1 MRRFLP
7 ARAVAPGSGRVSGA
21 RNIKWPR
28 WPLASLASAASGLP
42 ALAFA
47 VGLLLVWQL
56 LAELRVIS
64 PVFFPAPSRAFEVLA
79 SRFADGSIWP
89 SIEATSLRMLF
100 GWVFASLLGIAIGA
114 AIGSSAMARDFL
126 EPTLEFLRPLPA
138 SAIIPVAI
146 LFLGLSNEMSVSV
159 IAFGAIWPVLL
170 SSIYGFGS
178 LQVRLRE
185 VSAALGLGRVEFLR
199 KIAFPAALPDILSGV
214 RVSLAICL
222 ILAVVTE
229 MQASLPGLGRDIFLA
244 QRNFRSADLYAGLI
258 MLGSIG
264 FIVNYALLMVEQRL
278 LRWRHPNR

>member
-1 MRRFLP
+1 MMRWASTRLASSLP
-7 ARAVAPGSGRVSGA
+7 AFAF
-21 RNIKWPR
+21 
-28 WPLASLASAASGLP
+28 
-42 ALAFA
+42 ALA
-47 VGLLLVWQL
+47 LLLVWQL
-56 LAELRVIS
+56 LAESRIIS
-64 PVFFPAPSRAFEVLA
+64 PVFFPAPSRAIEVLA
-79 SRFADGSIWP
+79 ARFADGSIWP

-100 GWVFASLLGIAIGA
+100 GWVFASLLGIVIGA
-114 AIGSSAMARDFL
+114 AIGSSAVARDFL

-178 LQVRLRE
+178 LQIRLRD
-185 VSAALGLGRVEFLR
+185 VSAALGLGHIEFLR

-229 MQASLPGLGRDIFLA
+229 MQASLPGLGRDIFMA

-258 MLGSIG
+258 MLGLIG
-264 FIVNYALLMVEQRL
+264 FIVNYALLLLERRL
-278 LRWRHPNR
+278 LRWRHLNR

>member
-1 MRRFLP
+1 MKRL
-7 ARAVAPGSGRVSGA
+7 
-21 RNIKWPR
+21 
-28 WPLASLASAASGLP
+28 LASAASSLP

-47 VGLLLVWQL
+47 IGLLLVWQL
-56 LAELRVIS
+56 LTELRVIS
-64 PVFFPAPSRAFEVLA
+64 PIFFPAPSRAFEVLA
-79 SRFADGSIWP
+79 ARFADGSIWP

-100 GWVFASLLGIAIGA
+100 GWMFASLLGIAIGA
-114 AIGSSAMARDFL
+114 AIGSSALARDFL

-138 SAIIPVAI
+138 SAVIPVAI

-185 VSAALGLGRVEFLR
+185 VSAALGLGRIEFLR

-229 MQASLPGLGRDIFLA
+229 MQASLPGLGRDIFFA

-258 MLGSIG
+258 MLGAIG

-278 LRWRHPNR
+278 LRWRHPHR

>member
-1 MRRFLP
+1 MKRFL
-7 ARAVAPGSGRVSGA
+7 STS
-21 RNIKWPR
+21 
-28 WPLASLASAASGLP
+28 SLP
-42 ALAFA
+42 PLAFA
-47 VGLLLVWQL
+47 IALLSAWQI
-56 LAELRVIS
+56 LAQSQIIS
-64 PVFFPAPSRAFEVLA
+64 PVFFPAPSRAFEVLI

-89 SIEATSLRMLF
+89 SIEATSLRMLV
-100 GWVFASLLGIAIGA
+100 GWVLASLLGIIIGA
-114 AIGSSAMARDFL
+114 AIGSSAVARDFL

-170 SSIYGFGS
+170 SSVYGFGS

-185 VSAALGLGRVEFLR
+185 VCAALELGRVEFLR
-199 KIAFPAALPDILSGV
+199 KIAFPGALPDILSGV

-229 MQASLPGLGRDIFLA
+229 MQASLPGLGRDIFFA

-258 MLGSIG
+258 VLGALG
-264 FIVNYALLMVEQRL
+264 FLANYALLLVEKHL
-278 LRWRHPNR
+278 LRWRQPNQ

>member
-1 MRRFLP
+1 
-7 ARAVAPGSGRVSGA
+7 V
-21 RNIKWPR
+21 
-28 WPLASLASAASGLP
+28 
-42 ALAFA
+42 
-47 VGLLLVWQL
+47 
-56 LAELRVIS
+56 
-64 PVFFPAPSRAFEVLA
+64 
-79 SRFADGSIWP
+79 
-89 SIEATSLRMLF
+89 
-100 GWVFASLLGIAIGA
+100 
-114 AIGSSAMARDFL
+114 ARDFL

-138 SAIIPVAI
+138 SAVIPVAI

-159 IAFGAIWPVLL
+159 IAFGAIWPVQQ
-170 SSIYGFGS
+170 SSVYGFGS

-185 VSAALGLGRVEFLR
+185 VSAALGLGRIEFLR

-214 RVSLAICL
+214 RVSLAVCL

-229 MQASLPGLGRDIFLA
+229 MQASLPGLGRDIFFA